1 MIYYSKIALTE
12 GIDLT
17 KSKNSKVFI
26 VCDFLSLLKVKG
38 DDYCYVIY
46 DIS

>member
-1 MIYYSKIALTE
+1 MYYSKIASNE

-17 KSKNSKVFI
+17 KSKNSKEFI
-26 VCDFLSLLKVKG
+26 VCDFLSLLKVK
-38 DDYCYVIY
+38 DDNYCYIIY